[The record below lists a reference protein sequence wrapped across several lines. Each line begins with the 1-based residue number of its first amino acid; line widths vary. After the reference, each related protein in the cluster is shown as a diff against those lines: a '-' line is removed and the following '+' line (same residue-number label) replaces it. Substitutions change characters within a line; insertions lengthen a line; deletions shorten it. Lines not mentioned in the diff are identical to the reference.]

1 MSKFLRENIFNILIF
16 LLLSIQAFMY
26 FYDNRPSPKVFSQKS
41 MSVENFSS
49 IVLSKSGLT
58 KIGSEK
64 LNKIDEDNFF
74 LQGKSYLEN
83 NLYKIYGEDISINL
97 NEDISN
103 SKYIS
108 YIWNVD
114 PNRDS
119 NNSVKF
125 FWVQQDIGAQNALKQ
140 QLLKR
145 INDVATLVTTK
156 QYNTLTSIGANV

>member
-16 LLLSIQAFMY
+16 LLLSIQVFMY
-26 FYDNRPSPKVFSQKS
+26 YYDNRPSSKVFSQKS

-83 NLYKIYGEDISINL
+83 NEYKIYGEDISINL
-97 NEDISN
+97 NEDISHSKKSVQVIN
-103 SKYIS
+103 SMGTLDAQGFRNI
-108 YIWNVD
+108 
-114 PNRDS
+114 DS
-119 NNSVKF
+119 EGKIYFDGIVIFKSH
-125 FWVQQDIGAQNALKQ
+125 D
-140 QLLKR
+140 
-145 INDVATLVTTK
+145 
-156 QYNTLTSIGANV
+156 

>member
-26 FYDNRPSPKVFSQKS
+26 YYDNKPSSKVFSQKS

-83 NLYKIYGEDISINL
+83 NEYKIYGEDISINL
-97 NEDISN
+97 NEDISHSKKSVQVIN
-103 SKYIS
+103 SMGTLDAKGFRNI
-108 YIWNVD
+108 
-114 PNRDS
+114 DS
-119 NNSVKF
+119 EGKIYFDGV
-125 FWVQQDIGAQNALKQ
+125 
-140 QLLKR
+140 
-145 INDVATLVTTK
+145 VTFK
-156 QYNTLTSIGANV
+156 SHD

>member
-16 LLLSIQAFMY
+16 LLLSIQALMY
-26 FYDNRPSPKVFSQKS
+26 YYDNRPSSTVFSQKS

-83 NLYKIYGEDISINL
+83 NEYKIYGEDISINL
-97 NEDISN
+97 NEDISHSKKSVQVIN
-103 SKYIS
+103 SMGTLDAKGFRNI
-108 YIWNVD
+108 
-114 PNRDS
+114 DS
-119 NNSVKF
+119 EGKIYFDGIVIFKSH
-125 FWVQQDIGAQNALKQ
+125 D
-140 QLLKR
+140 
-145 INDVATLVTTK
+145 
-156 QYNTLTSIGANV
+156 

>member
-26 FYDNRPSPKVFSQKS
+26 YYDNKPSSKVFSQKS

-49 IVLSKSGLT
+49 IVLGKSGLT

-83 NLYKIYGEDISINL
+83 NEYKIYGEDISINL
-97 NEDISN
+97 NEDISHSKKSVQVIN
-103 SKYIS
+103 SMGTLDAKGFRNI
-108 YIWNVD
+108 
-114 PNRDS
+114 DS
-119 NNSVKF
+119 EGKIYFDGIVIFKSH
-125 FWVQQDIGAQNALKQ
+125 D
-140 QLLKR
+140 
-145 INDVATLVTTK
+145 
-156 QYNTLTSIGANV
+156 

>member
-83 NLYKIYGEDISINL
+83 NKYKIYGEDISINL
-97 NEDISN
+97 IEDFSHSKKSVQVIN
-103 SKYIS
+103 SMGTLDAKGFR
-108 YIWNVD
+108 NVD
-114 PNRDS
+114 SEGKIYFDGIVIFKS
-119 NNSVKF
+119 H
-125 FWVQQDIGAQNALKQ
+125 D
-140 QLLKR
+140 
-145 INDVATLVTTK
+145 
-156 QYNTLTSIGANV
+156 

>member
-1 MSKFLRENIFNILIF
+1 MSNFLRENIFNILIF

-26 FYDNRPSPKVFSQKS
+26 FYDNRPSSKVFSQKS

-83 NLYKIYGEDISINL
+83 NEYKIYGEDISINL
-97 NEDISN
+97 NEDISHSKKSVQVIN
-103 SKYIS
+103 SMGTLDAEGFRNIDSEGKIYFDG
-108 YIWNVD
+108 NVIFKSHD
-114 PNRDS
+114 
-119 NNSVKF
+119 
-125 FWVQQDIGAQNALKQ
+125 
-140 QLLKR
+140 
-145 INDVATLVTTK
+145 
-156 QYNTLTSIGANV
+156 

>member
-1 MSKFLRENIFNILIF
+1 MSKLLRENIFNILIF

-26 FYDNRPSPKVFSQKS
+26 YYDNRPSSKVFSQKS

-83 NLYKIYGEDISINL
+83 NKYKIYGEDISINL
-97 NEDISN
+97 NEDISHSKKSVQVIN
-103 SKYIS
+103 SMGTLDAKGFRNI
-108 YIWNVD
+108 
-114 PNRDS
+114 DS
-119 NNSVKF
+119 EGKIYFDGIVIFKSH
-125 FWVQQDIGAQNALKQ
+125 D
-140 QLLKR
+140 
-145 INDVATLVTTK
+145 
-156 QYNTLTSIGANV
+156 